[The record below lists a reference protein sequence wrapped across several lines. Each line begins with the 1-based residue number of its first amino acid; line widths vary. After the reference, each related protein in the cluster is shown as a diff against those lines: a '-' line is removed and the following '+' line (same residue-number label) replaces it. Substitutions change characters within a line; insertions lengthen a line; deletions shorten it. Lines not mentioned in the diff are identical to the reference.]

1 MCPPSQGSVW
11 VLRVVLPKQILP
23 VVVPIRRANDD
34 VDVLRVRRVRIPGE
48 VFQIGG
54 HLMIELDQ
62 DHISY
67 S

>member
-1 MCPPSQGSVW
+1 MR

-34 VDVLRVRRVRIPGE
+34 VDVLRVRRVRILGE
-48 VFQIGG
+48 VFQIGRY
-54 HLMIELDQ
+54 LMIELDQ